1 MTLVLI
7 DDDPINN
14 FVNQKVLRKQKDDW
28 AMMDFVDPRKAL
40 EYLVKTHE
48 TPPSVILLDI
58 NMPVLSGWQLLD
70 ELVKNGISAPVFML
84 TSSIA
89 QEDME
94 KVKTYPMVKGYI
106 NKPLN
111 DDKAKLIFKH
121 FG

>member
-28 AMMDFVDPRKAL
+28 AMMDFTDPKKAL
-40 EYLVKTHE
+40 DYLLKNQE
-48 TPPSVILLDI
+48 NLPAVILLDI
-58 NMPVLSGWQLLD
+58 NMPILNGWQFLD
-70 ELVKNGISAPVFML
+70 ELLKNSINVPVFML

-94 KVKTYPMVKGYI
+94 KTKIYPMIRGYI

-111 DDKAKLIFKH
+111 DDKAKLVFKG
-121 FG
+121 F